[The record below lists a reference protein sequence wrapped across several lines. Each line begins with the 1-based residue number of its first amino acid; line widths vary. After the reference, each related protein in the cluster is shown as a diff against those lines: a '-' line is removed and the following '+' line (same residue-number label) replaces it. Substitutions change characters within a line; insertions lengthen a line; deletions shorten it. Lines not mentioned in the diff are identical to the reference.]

1 MSRSKKIDLDE
12 FDGAGATIGEV
23 LGLGV
28 KRAEEPPREREKKSE
43 PPARGDVKFAQAT
56 LHRETSGRGGRTVT
70 AVALK
75 PQPDERTASELA
87 KTMRRALGCGS
98 RVEGARI
105 ILQGDI
111 QDRAKQWL
119 ESYGVK
125 KVVLG
130 N

>member
-1 MSRSKKIDLDE
+1 MSRSRRINFDD
-12 FDGAGATIGEV
+12 FDGADATIGEV
-23 LGLGV
+23 LGLGSP
-28 KRAEEPPREREKKSE
+28 RAEERPREREKKSE
-43 PPARGDVKFAQAT
+43 PVRGDVKFAQAT

-75 PQPDERTASELA
+75 PQPDERTAGELA
-87 KTMRRALGCGS
+87 KAMRHALGCGS

-111 QDRAKQWL
+111 QGRAKQWL